1 MIQSHQ
7 EVEIKLDCPRQK
19 VEAFLEHP
27 VLHALDGHA
36 RPRKHRMV
44 NIYYD
49 TPDFLLRKS
58 KVALRLRRI
67 DNDWVQTLKA
77 PGKRQGGLSSR
88 KEWEMP
94 VKGEALE
101 LELFKDT
108 EAEGIIEALREH
120 GLDGQLAPQFR
131 VEFQRMAWLLRPFP
145 RTQPMFRAEVVLDR
159 GEIIAGGQRAPVSE
173 VEIELKHGH
182 AKELSRVAEMLMRD
196 IGLEEEP
203 ASKARRGYALLAAAA
218 DA

>member
-1 MIQSHQ
+1 MTEPHQ
-7 EVEIKLDCPRQK
+7 EVEIKLDCPRNK

-36 RPRKHRMV
+36 RPQKLRMI

-58 KVALRLRRI
+58 KVAIRLRRI
-67 DNDWVQTLKA
+67 DNEWIQTLKA
-77 PGKRQGGLSSR
+77 PGKRQGGMSSR

-94 VKGEALE
+94 VKSDSLE
-101 LELFKDT
+101 LEQF
-108 EAEGIIEALREH
+108 EATDAKPIIDALRQH
-120 GLDGQLAPQFR
+120 GLDGKLAPQFR
-131 VEFQRMAWLLRPFP
+131 VDFQRMAWLLRPFP

-159 GEIIAGGQRAPVSE
+159 GEIIAAGHRAPVSE
-173 VEIELKHGH
+173 IEIELKHGRI
-182 AKELSRVAEMLMRD
+182 KELARVADMLKHD

-203 ASKARRGYALLAAAA
+203 ASKARRGYAMLAAV
-218 DA
+218 